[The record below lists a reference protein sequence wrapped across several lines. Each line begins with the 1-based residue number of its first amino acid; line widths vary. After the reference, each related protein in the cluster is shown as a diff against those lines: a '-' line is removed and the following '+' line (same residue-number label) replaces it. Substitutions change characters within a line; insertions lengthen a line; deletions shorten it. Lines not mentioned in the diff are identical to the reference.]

1 MSESNS
7 DKETYHQ
14 KNMDVILNREKYYYK
29 NNEKK
34 DYESKQDISTE
45 IYLKKKK

>member
-14 KNMDVILNREKYYYK
+14 KNMDVILNREKYYSK
-29 NNEKK
+29 NEK
-34 DYESKQDISTE
+34 ER
-45 IYLKKKK
+45 L

>member
-14 KNMDVILNREKYYYK
+14 KNRHVILNREKYYYK
-29 NNEKK
+29 NEK
-34 DYESKQDISTE
+34 ER
-45 IYLKKKK
+45 L